1 MERRLAE
8 YREIVVIKGH
18 SERIY
23 IMKALFLFFAL
34 SLLLASCPGRGGR
47 IYDSFLGKDR
57 TPPKVIDYELLSSE
71 EFRIVYDEEVAIT
84 DMELDN
90 VEFGSL
96 AEGAVFTITFPR
108 PLERGESRIL
118 SITAED
124 LAGNTSRSSFPITGP
139 NDEIPITL
147 INEISIKGTAASP
160 DRIELLVMEDGNT
173 AGMTVKDGTRS
184 NYSHSFSLP
193 DLEVR
198 NGDFI
203 LIYWDTEITGDGTR
217 KEDGYT
223 IYSFSAESKTTLSG
237 TNGAIVIYSDPEG
250 DIIDGLIYTT
260 GESELCNG
268 YGNTKTE
275 DTAFMLMQEGEW
287 TSEPISSVDVT
298 ASRVIARYPGGIDSN
313 SADDFFITAA
323 RASTFGEPNK
333 FIPYEE

>member
-1 MERRLAE
+1 
-8 YREIVVIKGH
+8 
-18 SERIY
+18 
-23 IMKALFLFFAL
+23 MKALYLFFAA
-34 SLLLASCPGRGGR
+34 SLLLSSCPDRGGR
-47 IYDSFLGKDR
+47 IYDSFQGKDR

-71 EFRIVYDEEVAIT
+71 KFRIAYDEEVALI
-84 DMELDN
+84 DMELN
-90 VEFGSL
+90 GRTFGSL
-96 AEGAVFTITFPR
+96 LEGSVFTIGFPE
-108 PLERGESRIL
+108 PLERGESAVL

-139 NDEIPITL
+139 NDEIPRSL

-160 DRIELLVMEDGNT
+160 DRIEILITEDGNT
-173 AGMTVKDGTRS
+173 AGMTIKDGDRS

-198 NGDFI
+198 NGDII
-203 LIYWDTEITGDGTR
+203 LIYWDTDIKGSGIQE
-217 KEDGYT
+217 EDGYF
-223 IYSFSAESKTTLSG
+223 IYSFTAESETTLSG
-237 TNGAIVIYSDPEG
+237 TNGAIVLLSDPEG
-250 DIIDGLIYTT
+250 EIIDGIIYTT

-275 DTAFMLMQEGEW
+275 DAAFMLIQEGEW

-313 SADDFFITAA
+313 AADDFFITAA
-323 RASTFGEPNK
+323 RASTFGAPNE